1 MFTNK
6 TLLITGGT
14 GSFGQACAS
23 YLLKKYKL
31 KKLIVYSRDE
41 LKQYE
46 MEQKFGQDNVRFF
59 IGDVRDKERLTMAMR
74 EVDYVIHAAAL
85 KQVPIA
91 EYNPIE
97 CIQTNVIG
105 AQNVISAAI
114 DAKVKKVLALSTD
127 KATSPINLY
136 GASKLAAEKLFI
148 AANALVGFQKTTFS
162 VVRYGNVVNSRG
174 SVVPLFKSLMEKNS
188 KTFPITDVNMTRFFI
203 TLPQAVKF
211 VIKCFGAMDKG
222 EVFIPKIPSFKI
234 IDLAKAL
241 NSKVKFNVVGI
252 RPGEKIDESL
262 CSQDESSNL
271 LEFKDSFTL
280 VQLNTRSEKNRKLL
294 KSKYKNAKIVSRDF
308 SYTSKNNPDFLSIKE
323 IKKLL
328 TNI

>member
-1 MFTNK
+1 
-6 TLLITGGT
+6 
-14 GSFGQACAS
+14 
-23 YLLKKYKL
+23 
-31 KKLIVYSRDE
+31 
-41 LKQYE
+41 
-46 MEQKFGQDNVRFF
+46 
-59 IGDVRDKERLTMAMR
+59 MR

-188 KTFPITDVNMTRFFI
+188 KTFPITDINMTRFFI

-211 VIKCFGAMDKG
+211 VIKCFGVMNKG

-241 NSKVKFNVVGI
+241 NSNVKFNVVGI

-271 LEFKDSFTL
+271 LEFKDYFTL
-280 VQLNTRSEKNRKLL
+280 VQLNTRSEKNRKQL

-328 TNI
+328 SNI

>member
-6 TLLITGGT
+6 KLLITGGT

-23 YLLKKYKL
+23 YLLKKFKL

-46 MEQKFGQDNVRFF
+46 MEQKFNQENVRFF

-188 KTFPITDVNMTRFFI
+188 KTFPITDINMTRFFI

-211 VIKCFGAMDKG
+211 VIKCFGVMNKG

-241 NSKVKFNVVGI
+241 NSNVKFNVVGI

-271 LEFKDSFTL
+271 LEFKDYFTL
-280 VQLNTRSEKNRKLL
+280 VQLNTRSEKNRKQL

-328 TNI
+328 SNI

>member
-1 MFTNK
+1 M
-6 TLLITGGT
+6 LITGGT

-23 YLLKKYKL
+23 YLLKKFKL

-46 MEQKFGQDNVRFF
+46 MEQKFSQENVRFF

-188 KTFPITDVNMTRFFI
+188 KTFPITDINMTRFFI

-211 VIKCFGAMDKG
+211 VIKCFGVMNKG

-241 NSKVKFNVVGI
+241 NSNVKFNVVGI

-271 LEFKDSFTL
+271 LEFKDYFTL
-280 VQLNTRSEKNRKLL
+280 VQLNTRSEKNRKQL

-328 TNI
+328 SNI